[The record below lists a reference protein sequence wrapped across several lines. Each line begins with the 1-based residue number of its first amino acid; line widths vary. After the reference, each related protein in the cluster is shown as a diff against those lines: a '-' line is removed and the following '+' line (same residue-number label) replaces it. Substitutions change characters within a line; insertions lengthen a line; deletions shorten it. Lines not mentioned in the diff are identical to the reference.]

1 MCRNLQKCRWVIR
14 GTPLRRRQQVDK
26 WRIRRCCCTNLNL
39 HPCFQLSVYVA
50 NINCSSD
57 STIILVI
64 SSTGLCV
71 IKLRATA
78 VNLCNQNESAYFI
91 SRFPFCSLQMM
102 TPSACTLR
110 SQRQPVLMPSHSS
123 PKWTLAKVTENK
135 YHSIAIAETRGF
147 QNEVPEMRP
156 LM

>member
-1 MCRNLQKCRWVIR
+1 M
-14 GTPLRRRQQVDK
+14 DK
-26 WRIRRCCCTNLNL
+26 WRIRRRCWCTNLNL
-39 HPCFQLSVYVA
+39 HLCFKLSVHVA

-57 STIILVI
+57 SIIILVI

-71 IKLRATA
+71 PKLRPTA
-78 VNLCNQNESAYFI
+78 VNLCTNFNQNKSACFI
-91 SRFPFCSLQMM
+91 SCFPFCSLQMM

-147 QNEVPEMRP
+147 
-156 LM
+156 